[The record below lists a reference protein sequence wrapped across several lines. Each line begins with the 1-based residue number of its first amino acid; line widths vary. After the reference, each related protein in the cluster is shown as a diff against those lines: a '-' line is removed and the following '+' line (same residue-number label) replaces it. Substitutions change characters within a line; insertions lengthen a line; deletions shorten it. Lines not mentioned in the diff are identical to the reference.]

1 MILVQIWCDIL
12 RRLFRYTKSS
22 AHAELFVFANIILS
36 IVGVDV
42 LGDPKECK
50 VNGTPGRSSPTNK
63 GGSNCKNSAVLFTF
77 REFYGIITLGGYLL
91 DKLEFDEENH
101 E

>member
-1 MILVQIWCDIL
+1 MVKLARSILTIFTISNATFKTPRDKQKNY
-12 RRLFRYTKSS
+12 FKSS
-22 AHAELFVFANIILS
+22 VQTGLFVFAHMILS

-50 VNGTPGRSSPTNK
+50 ANGTPGRSSPTLWRFE
-63 GGSNCKNSAVLFTF
+63 SV
-77 REFYGIITLGGYLL
+77 
-91 DKLEFDEENH
+91 H